1 MSSDQTWMMI
11 GSSELPLSVES
22 AAGVVSEA
30 AGVCVSV
37 LGVLPA
43 HAVRPNS
50 RSTARARARYTDN
63 GRQSNRGYR
72 IQWEATMNSI
82 LYVGMDVYKENYTL
96 CCYSFDRD
104 KVEYRQTVP
113 SDYRLILKYL
123 EQVHGKYLEEVE
135 FICGYEAGCLGYSL
149 YHQLT
154 DHGVKCII
162 LAPTT
167 MGITNTNRVK
177 TDRKDAANIARCLA
191 FHTYSAVYVPDGEDN
206 AVKEYLRMRDDQKLA
221 LKKIK
226 QQITAFVL
234 RLGKQYTGSKSLWTE
249 NHLKWLRGLDLT
261 LLEKETLQE
270 YLITYDYLTDKLE
283 RLDARIEELAGNER
297 YGERVRRLGCFIG
310 IKPHTALSLLVEVG
324 DFRRFEKAP
333 NFAGFLGLVP
343 GEDSSGGGRNRL
355 AITKA
360 GNSHL
365 RRLLVESSQSYSRGT
380 IGFKSKEL
388 KKRQEGNPPEVVAYA
403 DRANERL
410 RRRYYRMTLKNGA
423 KRNVSIVAVARELA
437 CFIWGMMTD
446 EIA

>member
-1 MSSDQTWMMI
+1 
-11 GSSELPLSVES
+11 
-22 AAGVVSEA
+22 
-30 AGVCVSV
+30 
-37 LGVLPA
+37 
-43 HAVRPNS
+43 
-50 RSTARARARYTDN
+50 
-63 GRQSNRGYR
+63 
-72 IQWEATMNSI
+72 MNSI
-82 LYVGMDVYKENYTL
+82 LYVGMDVHKENYTL

-123 EQVHGKYLEEVE
+123 EQVRRKYPEEVE

-234 RLGKQYTGSKSLWTE
+234 RLGKQYTGGKSLWTE

-297 YGERVRRLGCFIG
+297 YGERVRRLGCFVG

-365 RRLLVESSQSYSRGT
+365 RRLLVESSQSYRNAFSRIQLSVHPDFQVVDKGKT
-380 IGFKSKEL
+380 YTAVIRQAQLQLKACTLALLVIKISEAFLANDVFFKQHASDL
-388 KKRQEGNPPEVVAYA
+388 LSISFVLS
-403 DRANERL
+403 DRMAPCVWILVYIIYISWSNCIICL
-410 RRRYYRMTLKNGA
+410 
-423 KRNVSIVAVARELA
+423 
-437 CFIWGMMTD
+437 
-446 EIA
+446 

>member
-1 MSSDQTWMMI
+1 
-11 GSSELPLSVES
+11 
-22 AAGVVSEA
+22 
-30 AGVCVSV
+30 
-37 LGVLPA
+37 
-43 HAVRPNS
+43 
-50 RSTARARARYTDN
+50 
-63 GRQSNRGYR
+63 
-72 IQWEATMNSI
+72 MNSI

-283 RLDARIEELAGNER
+283 RLDARLRNWRGMNGMESVYAVWAALSGSNRIRRCHFWWRSETSEDLRKRRTLQDSSALSPARIPAAGAE
-297 YGERVRRLGCFIG
+297 
-310 IKPHTALSLLVEVG
+310 TALPLRKRATAICG
-324 DFRRFEKAP
+324 
-333 NFAGFLGLVP
+333 GF
-343 GEDSSGGGRNRL
+343 
-355 AITKA
+355 
-360 GNSHL
+360 
-365 RRLLVESSQSYSRGT
+365 
-380 IGFKSKEL
+380 
-388 KKRQEGNPPEVVAYA
+388 
-403 DRANERL
+403 
-410 RRRYYRMTLKNGA
+410 
-423 KRNVSIVAVARELA
+423 
-437 CFIWGMMTD
+437 W
-446 EIA
+446 

>member
-206 AVKEYLRMRDDQKLA
+206 AVKEYLRMRDDQKHA

-283 RLDARIEELAGNER
+283 RLDARIEELARNER

-410 RRRYYRMTLKNGA
+410 RRRYYRMTLKNGT
-423 KRNVSIVAVARELA
+423 KRNVAIVAVARELA

>member
-1 MSSDQTWMMI
+1 MCHSRLQSRD
-11 GSSELPLSVES
+11 
-22 AAGVVSEA
+22 AAG
-30 AGVCVSV
+30 
-37 LGVLPA
+37 
-43 HAVRPNS
+43 
-50 RSTARARARYTDN
+50 YK
-63 GRQSNRGYR
+63 RQ
-72 IQWEATMNSI
+72 
-82 LYVGMDVYKENYTL
+82 
-96 CCYSFDRD
+96 
-104 KVEYRQTVP
+104 
-113 SDYRLILKYL
+113 
-123 EQVHGKYLEEVE
+123 H
-135 FICGYEAGCLGYSL
+135 
-149 YHQLT
+149 
-154 DHGVKCII
+154 
-162 LAPTT
+162 
-167 MGITNTNRVK
+167 
-177 TDRKDAANIARCLA
+177 
-191 FHTYSAVYVPDGEDN
+191 
-206 AVKEYLRMRDDQKLA
+206 
-221 LKKIK
+221 
-226 QQITAFVL
+226 TAFVL
-234 RLGKQYTGSKSLWTE
+234 RLGKQYTGGKSLWTE

-283 RLDARIEELAGNER
+283 RLDARIEELARNER

-324 DFRRFEKAP
+324 DFRRFKKAP

-423 KRNVSIVAVARELA
+423 KRNVAIVAVARELA

>member
-1 MSSDQTWMMI
+1 
-11 GSSELPLSVES
+11 
-22 AAGVVSEA
+22 
-30 AGVCVSV
+30 
-37 LGVLPA
+37 
-43 HAVRPNS
+43 
-50 RSTARARARYTDN
+50 
-63 GRQSNRGYR
+63 
-72 IQWEATMNSI
+72 MNSI

-177 TDRKDAANIARCLA
+177 TDRKDASNIARCLA

-234 RLGKQYTGSKSLWTE
+234 RLGKQYTGSKSL
-249 NHLKWLRGLDLT
+249 
-261 LLEKETLQE
+261 
-270 YLITYDYLTDKLE
+270 
-283 RLDARIEELAGNER
+283 
-297 YGERVRRLGCFIG
+297 
-310 IKPHTALSLLVEVG
+310 
-324 DFRRFEKAP
+324 
-333 NFAGFLGLVP
+333 
-343 GEDSSGGGRNRL
+343 
-355 AITKA
+355 
-360 GNSHL
+360 
-365 RRLLVESSQSYSRGT
+365 
-380 IGFKSKEL
+380 
-388 KKRQEGNPPEVVAYA
+388 
-403 DRANERL
+403 
-410 RRRYYRMTLKNGA
+410 
-423 KRNVSIVAVARELA
+423 
-437 CFIWGMMTD
+437 
-446 EIA
+446 